1 MKWFKKMKTSPKKSS
16 PLSTLIMWFKNLRI
30 SHKLIVS
37 FSLIALLTGVVGVMG
52 IVSIQKINA
61 NVIQLYEVDLIGV
74 KNISMIKSNLTEVKT
89 NVLLI
94 LDRKNINRLEKI
106 EGDTSQLIKENDKL
120 IAEYKNTLSSTEN
133 KENFSQ
139 FEKLLKEYRFARET
153 LVDYA
158 LKGDYDRAE
167 TVFPTVTEIRD
178 NMFIVLDKEITA
190 VMQSAEKDYTS
201 SNKIF
206 NTSYRT
212 MLIIVVVALF
222 SAIIL
227 GILISTMI
235 SKRLNKIVK
244 FTEAIG
250 QGDLTSNIDIN
261 TKDEIGRVVM
271 ALNTSAGNIKDLIT
285 QITSSSEGISASS
298 EELSATIEEISSK
311 MELVNQSTEDIT
323 QASEEL
329 SATSEEV
336 TASIEGINDSTK
348 ELSKKASYGKN
359 SAKEIKERAVAIR
372 ERGIKEIES
381 SASVY
386 DEKNRNILKA
396 IEEGKV
402 VEEIK
407 IMANSIA
414 NIASQTNLLALNASI
429 EAARAGEHGRG
440 FAVVA
445 DEVRKLAEESAVTVA
460 NIKNVIEQVQNAFS
474 KLSDDSK
481 DILNFMDNSVRP
493 NYELLIET
501 AKQYEED
508 AQSMSNMSEEF
519 ATAAQFISEAV
530 EQVSEAINNVSATAE
545 ESSASSEEIHSSVS
559 ETTSA
564 IEEVA
569 KSAQSQSELA
579 EQLNIM
585 TQKFKV

>member
-30 SHKLIVS
+30 SHKLIAS
-37 FSLIALLTGVVGVMG
+37 FSLIALLTGVVGAMG

-74 KNISMIKSNLTEVKT
+74 KNINMIKANLNEVRA

-94 LDRKNINRLEKI
+94 LDPKNKNSLDNI
-106 EGDTSQLIKENDKL
+106 ESNTSKLITENDSL
-120 IAEYKNTLSSTEN
+120 IAEYKNTFSSTEN

-153 LVDYA
+153 FIDYVRN
-158 LKGDYDRAE
+158 DNYDRAE
-167 TVFPTVTEIRD
+167 SVFPTVSDIRD
-178 NMFIVLDKEITA
+178 NMVSVLDKEIEA
-190 VMQSAEKDYTS
+190 VMQSATKDYKD
-201 SNKIF
+201 SNIIYSI
-206 NTSYRT
+206 SYRT
-212 MLIIVVVALF
+212 MLILIVVALF
-222 SAIIL
+222 TAITL
-227 GILISTMI
+227 GILIATMI
-235 SKRLNKIVK
+235 SKQLKKIVK

-250 QGDLTSNIDIN
+250 QGDLTSTIDIN
-261 TKDEIGRVVM
+261 SKDEIGRVVI
-271 ALNTSAGNIKDLIT
+271 ALNTALGNIKDLIT
-285 QITSSSEGISASS
+285 QITSSSESISASS

-348 ELSKKASYGKN
+348 ELTIKASDGKN
-359 SAKEIKERAVAIR
+359 SAKGIKERAVAIR

-381 SASVY
+381 SASIY

>member
-1 MKWFKKMKTSPKKSS
+1 MKWFKRMKTSQKKSS
-16 PLSTLIMWFKNLRI
+16 PLTTLIMWFKNLRI
-30 SHKLIVS
+30 SHKLIAS

-74 KNISMIKSNLTEVKT
+74 KNINMIKSNLTEVKT
-89 NVLLI
+89 NVLLF
-94 LDRKNINRLEKI
+94 LDPKNKNRLEKI

-158 LKGDYDRAE
+158 LNGDYDRAE
-167 TVFPTVTEIRD
+167 TIFPTVSEIRD
-178 NMFIVLDKEITA
+178 NMFTVLDKEITA
-190 VMQSAEKDYTS
+190 VMESAEEDYTN

-206 NTSYRT
+206 SASYRT

-250 QGDLTSNIDIN
+250 RGDLTSNIDIN
-261 TKDEIGRVVM
+261 SKDEIGRVVI
-271 ALNTSAGNIKDLIT
+271 ALNTSVGNIKDLIT
-285 QITSSSEGISASS
+285 QITSSSESISASS

-348 ELSKKASYGKN
+348 ELSKKASDGKN
-359 SAKEIKERAVAIR
+359 SAKEVKERAVAIR

-386 DEKNRNILKA
+386 DEKNRNIIKA

-445 DEVRKLAEESAVTVA
+445 DEVRKLAEESAEKVA

-501 AKQYEED
+501 AKQYEKD

-530 EQVSEAINNVSATAE
+530 DQVSEAINNVSATAE

-569 KSAQSQSELA
+569 RSAQSQSELA